1 LPSGRR
7 IAPNDCVG
15 ATSIYELD
23 NELLQRIEEISS
35 LCERIEQAVEA
46 LIQRHGARNETV
58 VSAKALQTSVTA
70 LKRELLQHYLEY
82 RIADAARMPAAQS
95 N

>member
-1 LPSGRR
+1 MS
-7 IAPNDCVG
+7 AASTND
-15 ATSIYELD
+15 LD
-23 NELLQRIEEISS
+23 NELLQRIEEIST

-46 LIQRHGARNETV
+46 LIERHGARSETV
-58 VSAKALQTSVTA
+58 ASAKALHVSVTA

-82 RIADAARMPAAQS
+82 RIADAARMPAALT